1 MLPTNSHTYPNHC
14 APCARHRSHVDSSWF
29 RLVQRVRMTLG
40 RSSQAHNIAA
50 SRCLMFSS
58 MSTHAA
64 SCSFSLNGECN
75 YHSCS
80 SILRDQHRC
89 AISAQI
95 PIVNAN
101 KQILVIVPRM
111 PLMPTFET
119 PPGHTMSAPISERH
133 VRHHMAFPLGFR
145 WCARLRQQPDTFSIL
160 SSITLAI
167 HVGLFL
173 CMWSDFAF
181 LLGILQPRCDLEPH
195 LHFSR
200 VVWSVHHLWGGLL
213 DSGLPVKTRPPAGC
227 IFPDPEIDD
236 EHVPDRPQ
244 RNDISLG
251 SDYPGILAVEVN
263 TVHLLRSSWPL
274 T

>member
-1 MLPTNSHTYPNHC
+1 MLPTNSHTYPSHC

-101 KQILVIVPRM
+101 KQIWVIVPR
-111 PLMPTFET
+111 
-119 PPGHTMSAPISERH
+119 I
-133 VRHHMAFPLGFR
+133 PLGETYCMREFAGM
-145 WCARLRQQPDTFSIL
+145 CATSGHALGTGSLCHTEKRQ
-160 SSITLAI
+160 A
-167 HVGLFL
+167 
-173 CMWSDFAF
+173 
-181 LLGILQPRCDLEPH
+181 
-195 LHFSR
+195 
-200 VVWSVHHLWGGLL
+200 
-213 DSGLPVKTRPPAGC
+213 K
-227 IFPDPEIDD
+227 
-236 EHVPDRPQ
+236 
-244 RNDISLG
+244 
-251 SDYPGILAVEVN
+251 
-263 TVHLLRSSWPL
+263 VHLRPRSFRSVTPQWLPM
-274 T
+274 